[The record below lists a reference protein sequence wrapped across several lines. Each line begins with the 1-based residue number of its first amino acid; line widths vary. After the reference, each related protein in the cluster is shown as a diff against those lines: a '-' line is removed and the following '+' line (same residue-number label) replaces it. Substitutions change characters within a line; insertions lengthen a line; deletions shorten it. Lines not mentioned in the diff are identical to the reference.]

1 MFVSDKLIF
10 IELQKTG
17 STHVRHL
24 LKELLVGSLDG
35 KHNAPTPEILARGL
49 PILGSVRNPWSWYVS
64 LWTYGCQKKGLL
76 YQRLIDP
83 ARWQGKG
90 KQSDEVDADDEDGD
104 GEVDGAAVK
113 QQGGPK
119 KGKGMRQPL
128 PPQAS
133 AERAAGFW
141 YADPGNVEAFRE
153 WMSVVL
159 SPAARHIVEAG
170 YRRNPLSKCCGLMS
184 YRYFKLF
191 VRDAEQVGPEYK
203 SLAMVKQLD
212 EERCWVNH
220 FIQSE
225 RLEDDFLKALAA
237 SGVVLTD
244 EQVAKVRSARKRNV
258 SERPLPT
265 NAYYDE
271 KTIRL
276 VEERERFII
285 EKFGYQAPT
294 LPTAERQPT

>member
-24 LKELLVGSLDG
+24 LTELLGGSLEG
-35 KHNAPTPEILARGL
+35 KHNAPTPEILAQGL

-64 LWTYGCQKKGLL
+64 LWTYGCQKKGVL

-83 ARWQGKG
+83 ARWQPKSKPASASG
-90 KQSDEVDADDEDGD
+90 DDDDDDEAPTSKPKAGL
-104 GEVDGAAVK
+104 
-113 QQGGPK
+113 K
-119 KGKGMRQPL
+119 KGMGMGMRKPL
-128 PPQAS
+128 PALAS
-133 AERAAGFW
+133 AERAANFW

-153 WMSVVL
+153 WMSVVM
-159 SPAARHIVEAG
+159 SPAARRIVESG
-170 YRRNPLSKCCGLMS
+170 YRRNPISKCCGLMS

-191 VRDAEQVGPEYK
+191 VRDTDSLGPEYK
-203 SLAMVKQLD
+203 SLPMVKRLD

-237 SGVVLTD
+237 SGVVLT
-244 EQVAKVRSARKRNV
+244 EALIASVRAARKRNV

-276 VEERERFII
+276 VAERERFII
-285 EKFGYQAPT
+285 EKFGYHPPE
-294 LPTAERQPT
+294 LPIATSTSS

>member
-24 LKELLVGSLDG
+24 LTELLGGSLEG
-35 KHNAPTPEILARGL
+35 KHNAPTPEVLAQGL

-64 LWTYGCQKKGLL
+64 LWTYGCQKKGVL

-83 ARWQGKG
+83 ARWQPKN
-90 KQSDEVDADDEDGD
+90 KQGDSSGEDDEDD
-104 GEVDGAAVK
+104 GTAAKPQVGLK
-113 QQGGPK
+113 M
-119 KGKGMRQPL
+119 GKGMGIRKPL
-128 PPQAS
+128 PALAS
-133 AERAAGFW
+133 AERAANFW

-153 WMSVVL
+153 WMGVVL
-159 SPAARHIVEAG
+159 SPAARRIVESG
-170 YRRNPLSKCCGLMS
+170 YRRNPISKCCGLMS

-191 VRDAEQVGPEYK
+191 VRDTDHLSPEYK
-203 SLAMVKQLD
+203 SLAMVKRLD

-225 RLEDDFLKALAA
+225 RLEGDFLNALAA
-237 SGVVLTD
+237 SGVALTD
-244 EQVAKVRSARKRNV
+244 EQIASVRSARKRNV

-276 VEERERFII
+276 VSERERFII
-285 EKFGYQAPT
+285 EKFGYKAPDLST
-294 LPTAERQPT
+294 SAQTES

>member
-1 MFVSDKLIF
+1 MFVSDKLVF

-24 LKELLVGSLDG
+24 LTELLGGSLEG
-35 KHNAPTPEILARGL
+35 KHNAPTPEILDQGL

-64 LWTYGCQKKGLL
+64 LWTYGCSKKGVL

-83 ARWQGKG
+83 ARWQTKN
-90 KQSDEVDADDEDGD
+90 KQVDTSGDDDDDEAPAGRAQP
-104 GEVDGAAVK
+104 GL
-113 QQGGPK
+113 K
-119 KGKGMRQPL
+119 KGKGMGMRKPL
-128 PPQAS
+128 PPLAS
-133 AERAAGFW
+133 AERAANFW

-153 WMSVVL
+153 WMAVVM
-159 SPAARHIVEAG
+159 SPAARRIVESG
-170 YRRNPLSKCCGLMS
+170 YRRNPISKCCGLMS

-191 VRDAEQVGPEYK
+191 VRDTDQLGPEYK
-203 SLAMVKQLD
+203 SLAMVKRLD

-244 EQVAKVRSARKRNV
+244 EQIANVRSARKRNV

-271 KTIRL
+271 TTIRL
-276 VEERERFII
+276 VQERERFII
-285 EKFGYQAPT
+285 EKFGYHAPT
-294 LPTAERQPT
+294 LPTAEQHPA